1 MKLEI
6 TNDTFFEF
14 LADFETADSAYL
26 AAQDAMCNSIEVDDD
41 EWNALKSA
49 CESARSN
56 RDHYAV
62 VLSRFLVS
70 VKGWISFEA
79 DTPVDTSVDSPADAP
94 VDTSVDSP
102 ANAPADVPADALADA
117 PVDTSVDSP
126 ANAPADVPA
135 DALADA
141 SADALADVSE
151 DIFPA
156 MSAKCRLCPSCVDG
170 RCFFVPDIYDSEFPC
185 QSSAWDNFFKS
196 GGSHG
201 PAP

>member
-6 TNDTFFEF
+6 TNDIFFEF

-56 RDHYAV
+56 REHYAV

-79 DTPVDTSVDSPADAP
+79 DVPADAP
-94 VDTSVDSP
+94 VDTSVDFP
-102 ANAPADVPADALADA
+102 ANALVDSPADALADVL
-117 PVDTSVDSP
+117 VDVL
-126 ANAPADVPA
+126 ADLPA
-135 DALADA
+135 DAP
-141 SADALADVSE
+141 ADVSE
-151 DIFPA
+151 DIFPV
-156 MSAKCRLCPSCVDG
+156 MSAKCKLCPSCVDG
-170 RCFFVPDIYDSEFPC
+170 RCFFVPDVYDSIFPC
-185 QSSAWDNFFKS
+185 LSPAWDDFFKNV
-196 GGSHG
+196 GSRS
-201 PAP
+201 PAPSARASPGDKPLSD

>member
-102 ANAPADVPADALADA
+102 A
-117 PVDTSVDSP
+117 
-126 ANAPADVPA
+126 

>member
-26 AAQDAMCNSIEVDDD
+26 AAQDAMCNSVEVDDD

-79 DTPVDTSVDSPADAP
+79 DTPVDTSVDSPA
-94 VDTSVDSP
+94 
-102 ANAPADVPADALADA
+102 
-117 PVDTSVDSP
+117 
-126 ANAPADVPA
+126 NAPADVPA

-151 DIFPA
+151 DIFPV
-156 MSAKCRLCPSCVDG
+156 MSAKCKLCPSCVDG
-170 RCFFVPDIYDSEFPC
+170 RCFFVPDIYDSVFPC
-185 QSSAWDNFFKS
+185 QSPAWDDFFKS
-196 GGSHG
+196 GGSRS
-201 PAP
+201 PAPRARASPL

>member
-26 AAQDAMCNSIEVDDD
+26 AAQDAMCNSVGFDDD

-56 RDHYAV
+56 REHYAV

-79 DTPVDTSVDSPADAP
+79 DAPADAPVDTSFDSPADAP

-102 ANAPADVPADALADA
+102 ANASAD
-117 PVDTSVDSP
+117 
-126 ANAPADVPA
+126 APADVPA
-135 DALADA
+135 DAPADA
-141 SADALADVSE
+141 SADAPADAPADASE
-151 DIFPA
+151 DIFPV
-156 MSAKCRLCPSCVDG
+156 MSAKCKLCPSCVDG
-170 RCFFVPDIYDSEFPC
+170 RCFFVPDIYDSVFPC
-185 QSSAWDNFFKS
+185 QSSAWDDFFKS

>member
-56 RDHYAV
+56 REHYAV

-79 DTPVDTSVDSPADAP
+79 DAPADALVDVPVDSPADAP
-94 VDTSVDSP
+94 
-102 ANAPADVPADALADA
+102 
-117 PVDTSVDSP
+117 
-126 ANAPADVPA
+126 
-135 DALADA
+135 
-141 SADALADVSE
+141 ADALADVPVDSPADALVDSSVDASVDSPVDAPVDVPVKCLRCRYFGDPDPFDPEHRQPLQCCFAPDE
-151 DIFPA
+151 DYDDMPCADTPA
-156 MSAKCRLCPSCVDG
+156 DG
-170 RCFFVPDIYDSEFPC
+170 NSRS
-185 QSSAWDNFFKS
+185 
-196 GGSHG
+196 
-201 PAP
+201 PAPRARASPL

>member
-14 LADFETADSAYL
+14 LEDFETADSAYL

-56 RDHYAV
+56 REHYAV

-79 DTPVDTSVDSPADAP
+79 DVPADAP
-94 VDTSVDSP
+94 VDTSVDFP
-102 ANAPADVPADALADA
+102 ANALVDSPADALADVL
-117 PVDTSVDSP
+117 VDVL
-126 ANAPADVPA
+126 ADLPA
-135 DALADA
+135 DAP
-141 SADALADVSE
+141 ADVSE
-151 DIFPA
+151 DIFPV
-156 MSAKCRLCPSCVDG
+156 MSAKCKLCPSCVDG
-170 RCFFVPDIYDSEFPC
+170 RCFFVPDVYDSIFPC
-185 QSSAWDNFFKS
+185 LSPAWDDFFKNV
-196 GGSHG
+196 GSRS
-201 PAP
+201 PAPSARASPGDKPLSD

>member
-79 DTPVDTSVDSPADAP
+79 DTPVDTSVDSPA
-94 VDTSVDSP
+94 
-102 ANAPADVPADALADA
+102 NAPADVP
-117 PVDTSVDSP
+117 
-126 ANAPADVPA
+126 
-135 DALADA
+135 
-141 SADALADVSE
+141 ADALADVSE

>member
-102 ANAPADVPADALADA
+102 ANALVDSPADALADVLVDVLADLPADA
-117 PVDTSVDSP
+117 PVDVPVKCLRCRYFGDPDPFDPEHRQPLQCCFAPDEDYDDMPCADTPADGNSRSP
-126 ANAPADVPA
+126 APRAR
-135 DALADA
+135 A
-141 SADALADVSE
+141 SPL
-151 DIFPA
+151 
-156 MSAKCRLCPSCVDG
+156 
-170 RCFFVPDIYDSEFPC
+170 
-185 QSSAWDNFFKS
+185 
-196 GGSHG
+196 
-201 PAP
+201 

>member
-26 AAQDAMCNSIEVDDD
+26 AAQDAMCNSVEVDDD

-102 ANAPADVPADALADA
+102 ANAPADVPADALADV
-117 PVDTSVDSP
+117 PVDAP
-126 ANAPADVPA
+126 ADAPADVPVDAPA
-135 DALADA
+135 DAPADA
-141 SADALADVSE
+141 SE
-151 DIFPA
+151 DIFPV
-156 MSAKCRLCPSCVDG
+156 MSAKCKLCPSCVDG
-170 RCFFVPDIYDSEFPC
+170 RCFFVPDIYDSVFPC
-185 QSSAWDNFFKS
+185 QSPAWDDFFKN
-196 GGSHG
+196 GGSRS